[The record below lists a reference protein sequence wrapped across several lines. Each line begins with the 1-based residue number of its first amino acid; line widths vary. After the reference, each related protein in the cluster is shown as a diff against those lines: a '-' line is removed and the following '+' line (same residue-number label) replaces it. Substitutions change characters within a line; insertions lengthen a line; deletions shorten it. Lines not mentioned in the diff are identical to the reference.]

1 MKRALAGIIGLGVA
15 LTLFLGL
22 SGSAWSVEAF
32 FKGKTL
38 RFIVGASPAAAT
50 TPTLGPP
57 HATSASISLET
68 RLPWCRNLTGAG
80 GLIVANYLYNKVKP
94 DGLTVGV
101 WNNVFLLH
109 EALGSRRVNF
119 EGRKFGWVGAPV
131 TGWPSCAVMGFTGL
145 KTWDDLVKSRNPL
158 KVGSAG
164 GTGTT
169 LPTILNIAS
178 GRKIFDIIPGYTGTS
193 KVRLAMQARELGGVC
208 MAFES
213 MRVTARSMLDAKG
226 DDKLVPILV
235 HGNPPDP
242 EVKDV
247 PRVQDLVKG
256 EDNVAMLTAWA
267 VQYNFQ
273 RPVTLP
279 PGTPEPRVVAWRRA
293 YAATLEDPAFLAD
306 ARKSKLN
313 VVYVSGGRRGAAHEH
328 DPVHVAGD
336 PKTAL
341 KWMLPK

>member
-1 MKRALAGIIGLGVA
+1 MKRAAAGVIGLSVMLAVLLGV
-15 LTLFLGL
+15 
-22 SGSAWSVEAF
+22 SGAAWSVEDF
-32 FKGKTL
+32 FKGKTI
-38 RFIVGASPAAAT
+38 RFIVGASPGGGYDTYTRAAARHISRHFPGNP
-50 TPTLGPP
+50 TPVVQ
-57 HATSASISLET
+57 
-68 RLPWCRNLTGAG
+68 NLTGAG

-119 EGRKFGWVGAPV
+119 KGRKYGWVGAPV

-145 KTWDDLVKSRNPL
+145 ETWEDLVEAEKPL
-158 KVGSAG
+158 KVGSSG

-178 GRKIFDIIPGYTGTS
+178 GKKIFDIVPGYKGTAI
-193 KVRLAMQARELGGVC
+193 VRLALQARELGGVC

-226 DDKLVPILV
+226 DDKLIPILV

-242 EVKDV
+242 EVKGL
-247 PRVQDLVKG
+247 PRVTDLVQG
-256 EDNVAMLTAWA
+256 DDNVAMLNAWA

-279 PGTPEPRVVAWRRA
+279 PGTPKDRVAAWRKA
-293 YAATLEDPAFLAD
+293 YAATLKDPAFLAD

-313 VVYVSGGRRGAAHEH
+313 IVYVSGEDAEKYTDTILSMSSATKER
-328 DPVHVAGD
+328 
-336 PKTAL
+336 L

>member
-1 MKRALAGIIGLGVA
+1 MKRAVVGIISLSIALALVLGV
-15 LTLFLGL
+15 
-22 SGSAWSVEAF
+22 SGNAFGVEKF
-32 FKGKTL
+32 FKGKTI
-38 RFIVGASPAAAT
+38 RFIVGASPGGGYDTYTRTAARHISKHFPGNP
-50 TPTLGPP
+50 TPVVQ
-57 HATSASISLET
+57 
-68 RLPWCRNLTGAG
+68 NLTGAG

-119 EGRKFGWVGAPV
+119 KGRNYGWVGAPV

-145 KTWDDLVKSRNPL
+145 KSWDDLVKSGKPL

-178 GRKIFDIIPGYTGTS
+178 GKKIFDIVPGYKGTAII
-193 KVRLAMQARELGGVC
+193 RLALQARELGGVC

-226 DDKLVPILV
+226 DDKLIPILV
-235 HGNPPDP
+235 HGSPPDK
-242 EVKDV
+242 EVKGL
-247 PRVQDLVKG
+247 PRVTDLVQGK
-256 EDNVAMLTAWA
+256 DNVEMLNAWA

-279 PGTPEPRVVAWRRA
+279 PGTPKDRVAAWRKA
-293 YAATLEDPAFLAD
+293 YADTLKDPAFLAD
-306 ARKSKLN
+306 AKKSKLN
-313 VVYVSGGRRGAAHEH
+313 VVYVSGEEAEKHTDTILSMSPDTKER
-328 DPVHVAGD
+328 
-336 PKTAL
+336 L